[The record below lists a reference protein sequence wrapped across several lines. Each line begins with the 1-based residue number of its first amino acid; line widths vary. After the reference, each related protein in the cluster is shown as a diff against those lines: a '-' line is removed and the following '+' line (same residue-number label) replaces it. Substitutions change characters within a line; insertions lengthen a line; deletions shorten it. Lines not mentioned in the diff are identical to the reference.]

1 MKVAAWKLLAVGI
14 SQFDDPQ
21 FDEELGLVSDVP
33 ADMQPLFARISEQDW
48 LLIEQEF
55 ELWQEE
61 GKRIADFRS
70 ELIDQAKAKG

>member
-70 ELIDQAKAKG
+70 ELIDQAKG